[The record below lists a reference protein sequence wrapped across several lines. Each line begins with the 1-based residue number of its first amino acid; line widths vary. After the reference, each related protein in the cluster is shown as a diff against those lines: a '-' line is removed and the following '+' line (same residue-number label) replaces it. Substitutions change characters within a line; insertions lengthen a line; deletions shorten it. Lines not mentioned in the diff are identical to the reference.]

1 MNYNCHNPTS
11 EFLGFLASN
20 CFLNYILQPT
30 RITSPSKTLIDSI
43 FTNVILPD
51 SISGNLTGTISDHLP
66 QFLIVPNISLTL
78 LSTSKIFMREIGLT
92 LIKKILFLIIFPWI
106 GMKLTTEEQNIDYST
121 EIVLNEVNKL
131 LDNFAPCEKPTKFNS
146 KPRITPGLQKSI
158 SLKNKSLSDFL
169 EKKGSYY

>member
-1 MNYNCHNPTS
+1 MKIDEKATKFFCIHFHLFTEWYIIFVS
-11 EFLGFLASN
+11 
-20 CFLNYILQPT
+20 LNIL
-30 RITSPSKTLIDSI
+30 
-43 FTNVILPD
+43 
-51 SISGNLTGTISDHLP
+51 
-66 QFLIVPNISLTL
+66 LIVHLEFSDEFKNV
-78 LSTSKIFMREIGLT
+78 LSTSPIFKRDIGLT

-169 EKKGSYY
+169 QKKGSYY